1 MEKVEGGL
9 KGEAAPAEEEEE
21 VDDPSIACIK

>member
-1 MEKVEGGL
+1 MDKVESGL
-9 KGEAAPAEEEEE
+9 KGEDAPAEEEEE

>member
-1 MEKVEGGL
+1 MEKVESL
-9 KGEAAPAEEEEE
+9 KGTEASDEEEE